1 MAIEID
7 KLTLG
12 EIDKIESLAGI
23 SISQLG
29 EDDTPKGKMLA
40 ALAFVAKRRE
50 QMAAGQ
56 PPAFSWNDA
65 LDLTIDEANALVG
78 LGDDE
83 EDADEPDEAD
93 EDFPTT
99 PED

>member
-1 MAIEID
+1 MAIQID

-12 EIDKIESLAGI
+12 EIDKVESLAGV

-29 EDDTPKGKMLA
+29 EDGTPKGKMLA

-50 QMAAGQ
+50 EMGAGL
-56 PPAFSWNDA
+56 PPKFSWNDA
-65 LDLTIDEANALVG
+65 LELTIDEANALIG
-78 LGDDE
+78 LGEDE
-83 EDADEPDEAD
+83 SEDDEAD
-93 EDFPTT
+93 PTQ